1 MLLFLN
7 WVLVILILPPGGHQT
22 HVYDIGRKPTGQVIP
37 RTLNQTFI
45 PEAVPTKLV
54 SFSHSN
60 LDFMANVRTLRLT
73 PDGHQTHAQN
83 DDIGWEPTSQ
93 SKLYSEAPQP
103 KTFIPEAVH
112 KQIMP
117 LFIFMSLIQ
126 IWTSSVANARTLRL
140 PTGEHR
146 AHAHNYDTGQNPTSQ
161 SQLLFRGLST
171 KDFHSQSCSNKTQ
184 ICLSFKFGLSG
195 KRQDSEVDTRW

>member
-1 MLLFLN
+1 
-7 WVLVILILPPGGHQT
+7 
-22 HVYDIGRKPTGQVIP
+22 
-37 RTLNQTFI
+37 
-45 PEAVPTKLV
+45 
-54 SFSHSN
+54 
-60 LDFMANVRTLRLT
+60 MANVRTLRLT

-117 LFIFMSLIQ
+117 LFIFMSLIR

-140 PTGEHR
+140 TTGEHR
-146 AHAHNYDTGQNPTSQ
+146 AHAHMTLGRT
-161 SQLLFRGLST
+161 QLAKENFYSEDFRPKTFIPKAVPIKLRFVFPLNLDSAANGRILRLT
-171 KDFHSQSCSNKTQ
+171 PGGNKRVH
-184 ICLSFKFGLSG
+184 K
-195 KRQDSEVDTRW
+195 